1 MEAITPSRMR
11 AVDINCAYLGMRP
24 LQLMENAGAG
34 IAREISSQTRNA
46 TVLFVAGRGN
56 NGGDAFVAARHLSLV
71 PGFRARVLLLGSA
84 SQIRTAEARINFD
97 LLRYSGVDEVKEI
110 RDSADLR
117 SYPGWKDAD
126 IIVDGV
132 LGSGIRGLLR
142 EPESTAIDLINAAD
156 AFVVSID
163 SPSGLDAGT
172 GNVEKSVRAD
182 LTLTFHKMKTG
193 LILSASKALTGEV
206 RVLGIGV
213 CRDAEEFVGPG
224 DLGNLAVRSTS
235 AHKGNS
241 GSILVIGGG
250 PYSGAPAFAALAALR
265 TGADL
270 VTLAVPEG
278 ISRTIAGFSPDLI
291 VAGGM
296 HGDSLC
302 PEHVPLI
309 RPLIDSSDVVII
321 GPGLGRDEATLEAI
335 GQILPL
341 CRKAVI
347 DADALYQLPLP
358 LPDGG
363 EYILTPHG
371 GEFFRLRGSRPEVT
385 PSLQEKKELVR
396 SFSRDSHAVTVLKG
410 SIDVISDG
418 EETRLNR
425 TGNAGMTVGGTGDV
439 LAGIIGALFAT
450 NSAFDAA
457 CCGCF
462 INGAAGDLA
471 FGEKGYGLLASDVI
485 QNIPYVMKQEW

>member
-1 MEAITPSRMR
+1 
-11 AVDINCAYLGMRP
+11 
-24 LQLMENAGAG
+24 MENAGAG
-34 IAREISSQTRNA
+34 IAREISSRTRNA

-56 NGGDAFVAARHLSLV
+56 NGGDAFVAARHLSLI
-71 PGFRARVLLLGSA
+71 PGFRVRVLLLGSA
-84 SQIRTAEARINFD
+84 SGIRTEEARANFG
-97 LLRYSGVDEVKEI
+97 LLRYSAVDEVKEI

-132 LGSGIRGLLR
+132 LGSGMRGLLR

-156 AFVVSID
+156 AFVISID

-172 GNVEKSVRAD
+172 GDVEKSVRAD

-193 LILSASKALTGEV
+193 LTLPASKALTGEA
-206 RVLGIGV
+206 RVLEIGV

-224 DLGNLAVRSTS
+224 DLSNLAVRSTS

-241 GSILVIGGG
+241 GSVLVIGGG

-270 VTLAVPEG
+270 VTLAVPES
-278 ISRTIAGFSPDLI
+278 ISGTIAGFSPDLI

-296 HGDSLC
+296 QGDRLC

-309 RPLIDSSDVVII
+309 RRLIDSSDVVII
-321 GPGLGRDEATLEAI
+321 GPGLGRDEGTLEAI
-335 GQILPL
+335 RQILPL

-358 LPDGG
+358 VPDGG

-371 GEFFRLRGSRPEVT
+371 GEFFRLQGSRPGIA
-385 PSLQEKKELVR
+385 PSLQERKDFVR
-396 SFSRDSHAVTVLKG
+396 RFSRESHAVTVLKG
-410 SIDVISDG
+410 STDVISDG
-418 EETRLNR
+418 EDTRLNR